1 MDTESFTLSVSDFA
15 QDIQE
20 LLDSCLPG
28 STVFSDPKLSGD
40 TLRAAFTAS
49 KELKILPSGSKR
61 ASISFEYGLCTN
73 STGNHLAVERS
84 SFKIQYKAAKKFV
97 PIVRIEYERNAR
109 NKPVSHFQVHADS
122 VPLGL
127 LLARGGQHDKAAQQ
141 QDVHFPMGGHRYR
154 VCAEDM
160 IELMIREFNVE
171 PLEGWEQRVEKG
183 RQDYRAKQEE
193 TVIRKNLPKAIKILK
208 ELGFNVD
215 PPADFH
221 HAQPSFSTEW

>member
-1 MDTESFTLSVSDFA
+1 
-15 QDIQE
+15 
-20 LLDSCLPG
+20 
-28 STVFSDPKLSGD
+28 
-40 TLRAAFTAS
+40 
-49 KELKILPSGSKR
+49 
-61 ASISFEYGLCTN
+61 
-73 STGNHLAVERS
+73 
-84 SFKIQYKAAKKFV
+84 
-97 PIVRIEYERNAR
+97 
-109 NKPVSHFQVHADS
+109 
-122 VPLGL
+122 
-127 LLARGGQHDKAAQQ
+127 
-141 QDVHFPMGGHRYR
+141 
-154 VCAEDM
+154 M